1 MQPMSSN
8 LKKLGIDSMGVEE
21 RLELIGEIWD
31 SIANDPV
38 TLPVSD
44 AHLAE
49 IQRRLDAIA
58 ADGDLGRPAKEVIAD
73 IKRRL

>member
-1 MQPMSSN
+1 MLPMSSN

-31 SIANDPV
+31 SIAQDPATV
-38 TLPVSD
+38 PVSGD
-44 AHLAE
+44 HLAE

>member
-8 LKKLGIDSMGVEE
+8 LKKLGIDGMGVEE

-31 SIANDPV
+31 SIANDPA

-49 IQRRLDAIA
+49 IQRRLDAFA
-58 ADGDLGRPAKEVIAD
+58 ADGDPGRPAKEVIAD